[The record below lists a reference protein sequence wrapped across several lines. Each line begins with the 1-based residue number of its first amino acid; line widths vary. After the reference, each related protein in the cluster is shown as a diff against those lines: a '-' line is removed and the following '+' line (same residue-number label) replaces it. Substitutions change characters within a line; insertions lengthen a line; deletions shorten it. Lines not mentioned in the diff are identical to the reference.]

1 MRKNALP
8 FLFAWFLICAIAAP
22 GTIYAADLQIE
33 RLTWAGV
40 KLVSENT
47 TVFIDAIGKYDRIYR
62 RSRQRP
68 VGWQCA

>member
-33 RLTWAGV
+33 RLNR
-40 KLVSENT
+40 K
-47 TVFIDAIGKYDRIYR
+47 I
-62 RSRQRP
+62 RP
-68 VGWQCA
+68 YLSTQSAKTCGMAMRLRALFR

>member
-40 KLVSENT
+40 KLVS
-47 TVFIDAIGKYDRIYR
+47 DRKI
-62 RSRQRP
+62 RP
-68 VGWQCA
+68 YLSTQSAKTCGMAMRLRALFR